1 MKRLLCFGLIFSAA
15 LALGAWRP
23 WRWSSVLAAEATAKP
38 AAGAVHRRAP
48 ARAASTPLLATNQP
62 LPAATVWASLDSPD
76 PARLI
81 ANLRRVGCPEQTIR
95 DLVTFRVCRRYHER
109 LLESERLRIISRDP
123 TRSGSANSGDVLR
136 DQLFGLRNARDREL
150 EALFGVSAR
159 KLTESVFVF
168 LDHPRPGETDD
179 PLPPAKRAE
188 VRDIEERYRRLIV
201 EAQHGLAFNG
211 PDASVDAA
219 IGELNRQ
226 KEAELASALSPQELD
241 ALRLRESPAARYV
254 LKYLPEAQSEAEFR
268 LMVQAADEV
277 GIEAPKMSL
286 ARMMPFGFSRSLLP
300 LDTEAE
306 DRQQAGKEAELKG
319 RLRQLLGEQRMA
331 DLELE
336 MQTQP
341 PVENPFNIQVFK

>member
-1 MKRLLCFGLIFSAA
+1 MKRLLYLGLIFSAA

-38 AAGAVHRRAP
+38 AAGAVHRSAP

-81 ANLRRVGCPEQTIR
+81 ANLRGVGCPEQTIR

-109 LLESERLRIISRDP
+109 LLDAERQRIISRDP

-136 DQLFGLRNARDREL
+136 DQLFGLRNARDRKL

-168 LDHPRPGETDD
+168 LDYPRPGENDD

-201 EAQHGLAFNG
+201 EARHGLAFNG

-219 IGELNRQ
+219 IGELSRQ

-268 LMVQAADEV
+268 LMVQAAVEA
-277 GIEAPKMSL
+277 GIEAPEMSL
-286 ARMMPFGFSRSLLP
+286 ARMMPFRFPGSLLP
-300 LDTEAE
+300 LDTEDE
-306 DRQQAGKEAELKG
+306 DRQQAGKIAELKG

-341 PVENPFNIQVFK
+341 PVENPFNIRLFK